1 MFAVLNGAGLSAAAG
16 LNAYLPFLMVGLLPR
31 FTEVQDHEWIPFIGG
46 LAVAGVVLVLASALW
61 KYGRWM
67 RRLARR
73 RRHAEHAT

>member
-1 MFAVLNGAGLSAAAG
+1 MFAVLTGAGWSAVAG
-16 LNAYLPFLMVGLLPR
+16 LNACLPFLMVGLLAR

-46 LAVAGVVLVLASALW
+46 LAGVGLVLALALW
-61 KYGRWM
+61 KHRRWM